1 MICGHSKRFFGLP
14 PTTPTPAIRYI
25 TGTLFTDIYIKRK
38 QLIYL
43 QSLLQKAND
52 YWAKDKLL
60 TLKEDGTG
68 WVKPIIK
75 TLEQWGLEQDWGVIA
90 SKPKAVWKREVE
102 QAAENQNT
110 NRLTEECQTRS
121 RGTSRVK
128 TKTKTIAEK
137 LGDSDYKRVPLPMIL
152 KLPSIQTRALI
163 MGRYGMLDC
172 KSNYAM
178 KYGGKMCLDCDM
190 LDDEAHRIND
200 CVKYR
205 GVNRC
210 DGGAK
215 IDFEM
220 IYSDVMSDA
229 MTVVDAILTVW
240 DLEYG
245 KNSIKTGA

>member
-1 MICGHSKRFFGLP
+1 MI
-14 PTTPTPAIRYI
+14 I
-25 TGTLFTDIYIKRK
+25 K

-43 QSLLQKAND
+43 QSLLQKEND

-102 QAAENQNT
+102 QAAENQNK
-110 NRLTEECQTRS
+110 NRLTEECQTRC

-137 LGDSDYKRVPLPMIL
+137 LGDSDYKRVLLPMIL

-190 LDDEAHRIND
+190 LDDEAQ
-200 CVKYR
+200 
-205 GVNRC
+205 
-210 DGGAK
+210 
-215 IDFEM
+215 
-220 IYSDVMSDA
+220 
-229 MTVVDAILTVW
+229 
-240 DLEYG
+240 
-245 KNSIKTGA
+245 